1 MGKTTLLK
9 AICGLEKFEGETD
22 APKGVSI
29 AFQEPRLLP
38 FYSALQNLAFV
49 GIDEE
54 KATEWL
60 SWAEV
65 EDIHQKTSTLSGG
78 EKQRVSLAR
87 ALAKDS
93 ELLLLDEPF
102 SSVDMARKVRLLTSL
117 KGLLAT
123 QNRTT
128 VFVTHDIDEALY
140 IADTVLLIKEGEVTK
155 FAVADETEYGNSPLR
170 SSLLEAILA
179 K

>member
-1 MGKTTLLK
+1 M
-9 AICGLEKFEGETD
+9 
-22 APKGVSI
+22 
-29 AFQEPRLLP
+29 
-38 FYSALQNLAFV
+38 
-49 GIDEE
+49 
-54 KATEWL
+54 
-60 SWAEV
+60 
-65 EDIHQKTSTLSGG
+65 
-78 EKQRVSLAR
+78 
-87 ALAKDS
+87 
-93 ELLLLDEPF
+93 DEPF

-155 FAVADETEYGNSPLR
+155 FAVADEAEYGNSPLR